1 MLKITMLYELDFAIL
16 DFIAAN
22 LKCAFLDFIMPI
34 ITFLGDGGWF
44 WIAVAV
50 VMLIFKKTRKTGVMM
65 AAALLCG
72 LIFGNLLLKPL
83 IARVR
88 PYDLREGIELL
99 ISKPSDYS
107 FPSGHTLASFEAAVV
122 LMVRERKRFGWAAL
136 ALAVLIAF
144 SRLYLYVHYPSDVL
158 GGILLGTAFALF
170 SVWLVD
176 TVWQK
181 LSQRS
186 EKASAQ
192 KQ

>member
-1 MLKITMLYELDFAIL
+1 MPKITMLYELDFAIL

-99 ISKPSDYS
+99 IPKPSDYS

-176 TVWQK
+176 TIWQK

>member
-1 MLKITMLYELDFAIL
+1 
-16 DFIAAN
+16 
-22 LKCAFLDFIMPI
+22 
-34 ITFLGDGGWF
+34 
-44 WIAVAV
+44 
-50 VMLIFKKTRKTGVMM
+50 MM

-136 ALAVLIAF
+136 VLAVLIAF

-176 TVWQK
+176 TIWQK